1 MEEHRPIRWRRGP
14 NAVMTDQAIMT
25 KWADGKIDTE
35 EATARMNEANGWR
48 ITPEQFVEAAQSL
61 GYRRFVK
68 WNNTY
73 ERWMTDRKALEAY
86 EERKAAER
94 AKRQAED
101 AYEEIAKAVRYV

>member
-1 MEEHRPIRWRRGP
+1 MEEHHNLRWRRGLS
-14 NAVMTDQAIMT
+14 AISTDQRIMT
-25 KWADGKIDTE
+25 NWADGKI
-35 EATARMNEANGWR
+35 EADEAAAMMNEANEWN
-48 ITPEQFVEAAQSL
+48 ITPEQFEEIAQSL
-61 GYRRFVK
+61 GYRRFAK

-94 AKRQAED
+94 AKKQAED